1 MAFDRPVL
9 RRTGGLAFHR
19 LLGTGRGASMTPGAD
34 LRRWALFAVWREEA
48 ALEAF
53 LRGSPIAR
61 RWRRAAAESWHV
73 RLTPLSWHGR
83 WGGRDPFA
91 ADSPG
96 GRDSF
101 PGGRD
106 GFPGGPD
113 RFPGGPDPFPGGPD
127 RFPGGRERPVAFPGG
142 RDSFAVTGSPGGHE
156 GPVAVLTRASIRP
169 ARLVA
174 FYRAVA
180 SVDRELLRQPGCLAS
195 VGAGEWPLA
204 RQATFSLWRDE
215 ADVRR
220 FAYRGDAHRDVI
232 GRVRRDGWYAEELFA
247 RFAPYGSE
255 GTWNG
260 TDPLAG

>member
-9 RRTGGLAFHR
+9 RRTGGLTFHR

-34 LRRWALFAVWREEA
+34 LRRWALFAVWRDEA

-53 LRGSPIAR
+53 LCGSPIAR

-91 ADSPG
+91 ADLPG
-96 GRDSF
+96 GRDRFAAGFPGGGRDSLAAVGF
-101 PGGRD
+101 PGGR
-106 GFPGGPD
+106 
-113 RFPGGPDPFPGGPD
+113 
-127 RFPGGRERPVAFPGG
+127 
-142 RDSFAVTGSPGGHE
+142 E

-169 ARLVA
+169 ARLLA
-174 FYRAVA
+174 FYRAVP
-180 SVDRELLRQPGCLAS
+180 SVDRELLGQPGCLAS
-195 VGAGEWPLA
+195 LGAGEWPLA

-220 FAYRGDAHRDVI
+220 FAYRGNVHRDVI